1 VEDSEVDS
9 VAVVDTAGPW
19 ADPWVAED
27 DSNATAVR
35 DSDTSPETVPRKA
48 DALNVRVTDIW
59 PANALQPSTSVKTEE
74 VSNATNAEK

>member
-9 VAVVDTAGPW
+9 VAVVVTAAPW

-27 DSNATAVR
+27 GSNATAVR
-35 DSDTSPETVPRKA
+35 DLDTSPETVLRKA
-48 DALNVRVTDIW
+48 DVLNARVTDIW
-59 PANALQPSTSVKTEE
+59 PENALQPSTSVKTEE